1 MQTGKWFSDI
11 LFVSCSNSFPMNPEK
26 KMLIPYINNVSNKD
40 PFLNSPRKVIIKNSN
55 CNRPLR
61 YLIPQVVKVELPYA
75 TNWRDFIYF
84 F

>member
-1 MQTGKWFSDI
+1 MA
-11 LFVSCSNSFPMNPEK
+11 CSETSHCVG
-26 KMLIPYINNVSNKD
+26 LV
-40 PFLNSPRKVIIKNSN
+40 KNLVFA
-55 CNRPLR
+55 LR